1 MNGLIANGCPHQ
13 GLRCWPGPASA
24 NYYRGQP
31 FPLALRAYLAENF
44 SHHPPNPTAAAT
56 GPTSLLM
63 AAISDKKVVTI
74 TYDLSVTDE
83 NQEKVLV
90 ESAEADTPMVFLFG
104 HSGLPEEFETQLDG
118 KNAGDS
124 FEFSLTPEQAYG
136 EYDEQALVEIPKE
149 VFLIDGKLDEEMLQ
163 PGNFLPMADNEGNH
177 MQAKVIS
184 IGDTAVQMDFNH
196 PLAGMMMHFTGKVE
210 EVREATTEELAH
222 GHVHGED
229 GHQH

>member
-1 MNGLIANGCPHQ
+1 
-13 GLRCWPGPASA
+13 
-24 NYYRGQP
+24 
-31 FPLALRAYLAENF
+31 
-44 SHHPPNPTAAAT
+44 
-56 GPTSLLM
+56 M

-90 ESAEADTPMVFLFG
+90 ESAEADAPMVFLFG
-104 HSGLPEEFETQLDG
+104 HSGLPEEFEAQLDG
-118 KNAGDS
+118 KNPGDE
-124 FEFSLTPEQAYG
+124 FQFSLTPSRPTASTTT
-136 EYDEQALVEIPKE
+136 QALVEIPKE

-196 PLAGMMMHFTGKVE
+196 PLAGMVMHFHRQSGRKCAKPPPTSWPTATPTAKAATSTNSHRPARAADYQHPLVGLPMAG
-210 EVREATTEELAH
+210 RSRYFWRACEAAGRRSTAVLW
-222 GHVHGED
+222 
-229 GHQH
+229 Q